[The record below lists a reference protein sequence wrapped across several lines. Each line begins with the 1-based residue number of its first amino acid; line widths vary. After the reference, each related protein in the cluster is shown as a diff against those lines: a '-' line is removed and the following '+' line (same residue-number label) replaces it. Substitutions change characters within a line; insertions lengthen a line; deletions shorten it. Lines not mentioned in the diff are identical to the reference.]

1 MVFRWIFII
10 YIASITAFDGYL
22 DKSAHDMKNEGAA
35 IEADSKSLAG
45 SSSHVEAPHDE
56 ERNGDDCPDPESC
69 HSCHQCMSHC
79 GFLSSLVSIK
89 PTFLVS
95 SIFGEYFKKL
105 VSRELDSL
113 FRPPIAA

>member
-22 DKSAHDMKNEGAA
+22 DQSAHDIKDESVAV
-35 IEADSKSLAG
+35 EADSIAG
-45 SSSHVEAPHDE
+45 SSSQVEVPHHDDK
-56 ERNGDDCPDPESC
+56 NDDCPDPESC
-69 HSCHQCMSHC
+69 HSCHHCMSHC
-79 GFLSSLVSIK
+79 GFLSSSVSIK

-95 SIFGEYFKKL
+95 STFGEYFKKL